1 MLKNGYD
8 LNIDVSIAK
17 GKIAIAGIAAIV
29 GLAVLSNLYVID
41 EGERAVVTRLGTIT
55 DTWDPGIHV
64 KMPIVD
70 KVTRY
75 NVRMQKTTFGRLAD
89 DDTDSNREN
98 LSAYSNDNQI
108 ITSYRLSVTWAY
120 DPNRIKEA
128 YKLFG
133 SDESR
138 NSVFYTVVAPLVQQT
153 SKVVFGQFTSTTIIQ
168 ERARLDESLDRALKE
183 QLKKYPINVV
193 SVQIENVDFSKTFE
207 QTIELT
213 AQKKQEVEKAK
224 NELRMVEISAQQKV
238 AQAEADNKAVKL
250 RADAKAYEIS
260 VQAKAEAEAIKV
272 KAEALKANRELIDL
286 TVAEKWDGK
295 LPTTSLGNSVP
306 LLNIGGK

>member
-1 MLKNGYD
+1 MPKNGYD
-8 LNIDVSIAK
+8 LKIYISLIK
-17 GKIAIAGIAAIV
+17 GKLAIAGIAALV
-29 GLAVLSNLYVID
+29 GLTVLSNLYVID

-64 KMPIVD
+64 KVPMVD

-75 NVRMQKTTFGRLAD
+75 NVRMQKTTFGRLAED
-89 DDTDSNREN
+89 IDSNRET

-153 SKVVFGQFTSTTIIQ
+153 SKVIFGQFTSTTIIQ
-168 ERARLDESLDRALKE
+168 ERARLDESLDSALKE
-183 QLKKYPINVV
+183 QLKNYPINVV

-238 AQAEADNKAVKL
+238 AQAEAENKAVKL
-250 RADAKAYEIS
+250 KADAKAYQIS

-306 LLNIGGK
+306 LLNLGEKK

>member
-1 MLKNGYD
+1 MPKNGYD
-8 LNIDVSIAK
+8 LKIDISLIK
-17 GKIAIAGIAAIV
+17 GKLAIAGIAALV
-29 GLAVLSNLYVID
+29 GLTVLSNLYVID

-64 KMPIVD
+64 KVPMVD

-75 NVRMQKTTFGRLAD
+75 NVRMQKTTFGRLAED
-89 DDTDSNREN
+89 IDSNRET

-153 SKVVFGQFTSTTIIQ
+153 SKVIFGQFTSTTIIQ
-168 ERARLDESLDRALKE
+168 ERARLDESLDSALKE
-183 QLKKYPINVV
+183 QLKDYPINVV

-238 AQAEADNKAVKL
+238 AQAEAENKAVKL
-250 RADAKAYEIS
+250 KADAKAYEIE

-306 LLNIGGK
+306 LLNLGEKK

>member
-1 MLKNGYD
+1 MKKEIQID
-8 LNIDVSIAK
+8 LAK
-17 GKIAIAGIAAIV
+17 GKVLAAGIAALC
-29 GLAVLSNLYVID
+29 GLVMLNNLYIID

-55 DTWDPGIHV
+55 DTWNPGIHV
-64 KMPIVD
+64 KMPLVD

-75 NVRMQKTTFGRLAD
+75 NVRLQKTTFGRLGD
-89 DDTDSNREN
+89 DDVSNQEN

-120 DPNRIKEA
+120 DPNRIEEA

-133 SDESR
+133 SDESS

-153 SKVVFGQFTSTTIIQ
+153 SKVIFGQFTSTTIIQ
-168 ERARLDESLDRALKE
+168 ERARLDESLDNALKE
-183 QLKKYPINVV
+183 QLAKYPINVI

-306 LLNIGGK
+306 LLNLKN

>member
-1 MLKNGYD
+1 MTKANYNSLKDLFLSKKKLCINGFAA
-8 LNIDVSIAK
+8 LFALILVSN
-17 GKIAIAGIAAIV
+17 
-29 GLAVLSNLYVID
+29 NLYVID
-41 EGERAVVTRLGTIT
+41 EGERAVITRLGTIV
-55 DTWDPGIHV
+55 DTWEPGIHIKYPLV
-64 KMPIVD
+64 E

-75 NVRMQKTTFGRLAD
+75 NVRLQKTTFGRLAD
-89 DDTDSNREN
+89 DSDSEQEV
-98 LSAYSNDNQI
+98 LSAYSHDNQI

-120 DPNRIKEA
+120 DSNRIREA
-128 YKLFG
+128 YKMFG

-153 SKVVFGQFTSTTIIQ
+153 SKVIFGQFTSTTIIQ
-168 ERARLDESLDRALKE
+168 ERARLDETLDRALKD
-183 QLKKYPINVV
+183 QLAKYPINVI
-193 SVQIENVDFSKTFE
+193 SVQIENVDFSQTFE

-224 NELRMVEISAQQKV
+224 NELKMIEISSQQKV
-238 AQAEADNKAVKL
+238 AQAEAENKAVKL
-250 RADAKAYEIS
+250 RADANAYQIS

-286 TVAEKWDGK
+286 TIAEKWDGK

-306 LLNIGGK
+306 LLNLGK